1 MLKKVARIQY
11 VYSIEATEPFTNK
24 ACQLSLGWKTSTTT
38 FGNSSGTESKSERTF
53 VPSPW
58 KIIIIGKQVISLIS
72 VLKRIKATLQHTVN
86 VRLWGSP
93 VIDPTTSKQKNISD
107 HNPHGIKHPPLA
119 FNVMN
124 SICDEVLKLKK
135 STMIPVLSGHGI
147 KLTASIKR
155 KVAEVPKFIFPIYF
169 KWNLY

>member
-11 VYSIEATEPFTNK
+11 VYSIEATESFTNK

-38 FGNSSGTESKSERTF
+38 FGNSSGTESKSEKTF

-58 KIIIIGKQVISLIS
+58 KNNNYWKIGNFFNFCFEKNQSDFTTYRKL
-72 VLKRIKATLQHTVN
+72 
-86 VRLWGSP
+86 RLWGSP

-119 FNVMN
+119 VNVMN

-135 STMIPVLSGHGI
+135 STVIPVLSGHGI

-169 KWNLY
+169 LWNLY